1 MIDRRFLNIGFTIIA
16 IANSPT
22 QTPVQGEQY
31 IVGSAGEGDFSDIPA
46 NYIARYNNSAWEFT
60 EPRAS
65 TLEVLNT
72 STGDILRYNGAAWI
86 TVASISNSS
95 LVLSYTTGT
104 ILGVLSNPAGIIPQ
118 KGDQFIVGDSPA
130 GDFSQATTG
139 AIAVYNGEDWSFIT
153 PVAGE
158 FEFVNINNGQILRY
172 TSNGWECI
180 AQVSLAGNVRSIEVI
195 DKGTEA
201 QAIGDNW
208 DFSDVRVL
216 AHYSRG
222 YTTEITGM
230 CSFSPAQGTII
241 TDEELKQVT
250 VSFTDIGGT
259 VSNTFTRQAVGN
271 NSFLKYFNCYTNYSN
286 NNLYLVNFNS
296 SQFQSDYSPD
306 INIYSTVLTG
316 NTVRNVILGNV
327 NSSSLNMNLYSA
339 SPVNITFS
347 SSEYNYTNPS
357 LRFNGYEFNAHI
369 QLPAGLSDCSY
380 MFYDCSNFNQSVNFP
395 DTVTNFYGLFSN
407 CQNYNKTVNI
417 PDSVTNCV
425 EMFSNCTLFNQP
437 INIPDSVKN
446 CAYMFYNCL
455 SFNQQVT
462 LPDYVKNCYSMFYN
476 CQRFNQPVNIPN
488 TSDYEALAHMFHNC
502 YNFNQ
507 HVNIPNGVINC
518 YEMFSNCFNLNQSI
532 VFPASVNNMYN
543 ACWNCLN
550 ISDIYIYCNNNVNV
564 TNLVGGD
571 RINAARNVNIHC
583 ANLAIINKTSYGV
596 YPSISWDANLYNSKY
611 KIQLTTVM

>member
-22 QTPVQGEQY
+22 KTPVQGEQY
-31 IVGSAGEGDFSDIPA
+31 IVGSAGEGDFSGIPE

-60 EPRAS
+60 EPKAS

-72 STGDILRYNGAAWI
+72 STGDILRYNGSEWI

-130 GDFSQATTG
+130 GDFAQSTTG

-195 DKGTEA
+195 DKGAEA

-230 CSFSPAQGTII
+230 CSFSPAQGTKI

-250 VSFTDIGGT
+250 VSFSDIGGT

-271 NSFLKYFNCYTNYSN
+271 NSFVKYFNCNTNYAD

-296 SQFQSDYSPD
+296 SRFQSDYSPD

-316 NTVRNVILGNV
+316 NTARNVVLGDRNG
-327 NSSSLNMNLYSA
+327 SYLYMNFYSE
-339 SPVNITFS
+339 SPVNITFK
-347 SSEYNYTNPS
+347 SSEYTYANPS
-357 LRFNGYEFNAHI
+357 LRFYGYNLNTHI
-369 QLPAGLSDCSY
+369 KLPAGLRDCSY
-380 MFYDCSNFNQSVNFP
+380 MFYDCSSFNQVVNFS
-395 DTVTNFYGLFSN
+395 DTVTNFAGLFSN
-407 CQNYNKTVNI
+407 CQNYNKPVNI
-417 PDSVTNCV
+417 PDSVTNCAD
-425 EMFSNCTLFNQP
+425 MFSNCMMFNQP
-437 INIPDSVKN
+437 VNIPNSVKN
-446 CAYMFYNCL
+446 CYYMFYNCQSLNQPIVIPEYATDCEYMFYNCL
-455 SFNQQVT
+455 SFNQ
-462 LPDYVKNCYSMFYN
+462 
-476 CQRFNQPVNIPN
+476 PVNIPN
-488 TSDYEALAHMFHNC
+488 TVNSC
-502 YNFNQ
+502 YN
-507 HVNIPNGVINC
+507 
-518 YEMFSNCFNLNQSI
+518 MFSECGKLNQVI
-532 VFPASVNNMYN
+532 RFPESVNNIYC

-550 ISDIYIYCNNNVNV
+550 ISDIYIYCNNYVNV

-571 RINAARNVNIHC
+571 RVNATKNINIHC
-583 ANLAIINKTSYGV
+583 ANLSIINKTSYGV
-596 YPSISWDANLYNSKY
+596 YPSISYDSNGYNSKY
-611 KIQLTTVM
+611 KIQLTTEM